1 MVPILDYEFRKRRVP
16 SLTSITF
23 MLHEIYQFVKG
34 AYSMARKKKKNQNEV
49 QAVNSNVV
57 LIRDLKR
64 MLIWTAISVT
74 VTLLIVLGVES
85 L

>member
-1 MVPILDYEFRKRRVP
+1 
-16 SLTSITF
+16 
-23 MLHEIYQFVKG
+23 
-34 AYSMARKKKKNQNEV
+34 MARKKKKNQNEV